1 LIVSVQLKGKSNR
14 DFATVQVHVID
25 ENDQIPVFQKVTIL
39 TIINF
44 LKKIIV
50 KFDIITQVFLSYLE

>member
-1 LIVSVQLKGKSNR
+1 VQLKGKSNR

-50 KFDIITQVFLSYLE
+50 KFDIITQVYLSYLE